1 MGKLWR
7 IQPHDATQVA
17 RLEKAAGIPSVVAQL
32 LVGRGVLRVDRAM
45 EFIEAKMNGLRD
57 PEELPGLTSAADL
70 LADAIRGGRRIA
82 IYGDY
87 DADGMTSTSILV
99 RCLRILEADVTFFV
113 PNRLSDGYG
122 LNHGALEKLASEGV
136 QVVVTVDCGIASL
149 DEADTAKRLGLD
161 LIVTDHHE
169 MKDRLPDAAGIVHP
183 NLPGTNYPFTGLCGA
198 GVAFKLAW
206 GLCQRMCGAKKVT
219 PQLRQFL
226 LTAVGLA
233 AIGTVA
239 DVVPLLDENR
249 LIVRHGLRSLRE
261 QPTAGLKALMEV
273 TKLSERSSLTSEDIA
288 FMVAPRLNAAGRLG
302 QAGLAVE
309 LMLTD
314 DPSRAKWL
322 AEYLHELNGNR
333 DTLDRSIYIA
343 AAKQVK
349 EQFDAENDAG
359 LVLAGRGWHAG
370 VIGIVAGRIAERFNR
385 PTVIIS
391 LDKSNATLGTGSAR
405 SACGVALHEV
415 LAECGEHLVGHGGH
429 AAAAGLRI
437 EPDKVEAFRAAFCER
452 VAARVNVQEAVSEVL
467 IDAEAPFSQLTTRVV
482 NQIEMLA
489 PFGQGNPRPTL
500 CATDVRLDGP
510 PTKMGSGER
519 HLSLRLKH
527 QRTTLRA
534 VAFGK
539 SEWAEELEKI
549 ESLDVAFR
557 PVINDFRGFKKVELH
572 LVDWKPSEKKQ

>member
-1 MGKLWR
+1 MTMGKRWR
-7 IQPHDATQVA
+7 IQPHDATRVTQ
-17 RLEKAAGIPSVVAQL
+17 LEKTAGIPAVVAQL
-32 LVGRGVLRVDRAM
+32 LVGRGVFRADTAM
-45 EFIEAKMNGLRD
+45 EFLEAKMSGLRD
-57 PEELPGLTSAADL
+57 PEELPGLTAAADH
-70 LADAIRGGRRIA
+70 LADGIQRQRRIA

-99 RCLRILEADVTFFV
+99 RCLRLLGGDVTFYV
-113 PNRLSDGYG
+113 PNRLTDGYG
-122 LNHGALEKLASEGV
+122 LNDEALERLASEGAEI
-136 QVVVTVDCGIASL
+136 VVTVDCGIASL
-149 DEADTAKRLGLD
+149 DEADTARRLGLE

-169 MKDRLPDAAGIVHP
+169 MKDRLPDAVGIIHP
-183 NLPGTNYPFTGLCGA
+183 RLPGSSYPFEGLCGA

-273 TKLSERSSLTSEDIA
+273 TKLHERSQLSSEDLA
-288 FMVAPRLNAAGRLG
+288 FMIGPRLNAAGRLG
-302 QAGLAVE
+302 QAGLGVE

-322 AEYLHELNGNR
+322 AEYLHELNVNR
-333 DTLDRSIYIA
+333 DSLDRSIYLA
-343 AAKQVK
+343 AVKQVN
-349 EQFDAENDAG
+349 EHFNAEDDAA
-359 LVLAGRGWHAG
+359 LVLAGRDWHAG

-385 PTVIIS
+385 PTVVIS
-391 LDKSNATLGTGSAR
+391 LDKAATMPGTGSAR
-405 SACGVALHEV
+405 SACGIALHEV
-415 LAECGEHLVGHGGH
+415 LADCGEHLVGHGGH
-429 AAAAGLRI
+429 AAAAGVRI
-437 EPDKVEAFRAAFCER
+437 QADKVDDFRRAFCRR
-452 VAARVNVQEAVSEVL
+452 VGELVDIKTALPEVL

-489 PFGQGNPRPTL
+489 PFGAGNPRPTL
-500 CATDVRLDGP
+500 CATDVELAGP
-510 PTKMGSGER
+510 PKKMGGGER

-539 SEWAEELEKI
+539 SEWAEDLEKVDRV
-549 ESLDVAFR
+549 DVAFR
-557 PVINDFRGFKKVELH
+557 PVINDFRGYKNVELH
-572 LVDWKPSEKKQ
+572 LVDWKPST